1 MKLIVEEINSISFLT
16 EESNGKKDYY
26 VEGVFLEAETENRNK
41 RIYPRH
47 ILEREVARYS
57 EESIAK
63 NRAFGELG
71 HPENPQIN
79 LDRVSHIIKSLRQ
92 EGNQFIGKAKI
103 LDTPFGKIVKNFID
117 EGAQL
122 GMSTRGIGSIK
133 QMRESAI
140 VQDDYHLATA
150 GDIVADPSCTSAFV
164 RGIMEGKEWIYDNG
178 IFKESELTEIKD
190 IVEDSYSVKKSEL
203 SEQLRLEAFNKF
215 MEKLTKI

>member
-1 MKLIVEEINSISFLT
+1 MKLIVEEINDIKFLT
-16 EESNGKKDYY
+16 EETEGKKNYY
-26 VEGVFLEAETENRNK
+26 VEGVFLEAERENRNK
-41 RIYPRH
+41 RVYPRH
-47 ILEREVARYS
+47 ILEREVIRYTN
-57 EESIAK
+57 ENITK
-63 NRAFGELG
+63 NRSFGELG

-133 QMRESAI
+133 QMRESAV
-140 VQDDYHLATA
+140 VQDDYYLSTA
-150 GDIVADPSCTSAFV
+150 GDIVADPSCTAAFV

-178 IFKESELTEIKD
+178 IFKESQISEIKD
-190 IVEDSYSVKKSEL
+190 IVEDSFSVKKTEISE
-203 SEQLRLEAFNKF
+203 SMRLDAFNKF

>member
-1 MKLIVEEINSISFLT
+1 MKLIVEEINQIQFLT
-16 EESNGKKDYY
+16 EETNGKKDYY
-26 VEGVFLEAETENRNK
+26 VEGVFLEAETENRNR

-47 ILEREVARYS
+47 ILEREVARYTG
-57 EESIAK
+57 ESIAK

-122 GMSTRGIGSIK
+122 GMSTRGIGTIK

-140 VQDDYHLATA
+140 VQDDYHLSTA
-150 GDIVADPSCTSAFV
+150 GDIVANPSCTSAFV
-164 RGIMEGKEWIYDNG
+164 RGIMEGKEWVYDNG
-178 IFKESELTEIKD
+178 IFKESEIIEIKNE
-190 IVEDSYSVKKSEL
+190 VEESFSVKKVEISQEL
-203 SEQLRLEAFNKF
+203 KLNAFNRF

>member
-47 ILEREVARYS
+47 ILEREVARYTA
-57 EESIAK
+57 ESIAK

>member
-57 EESIAK
+57 AESIAK

-164 RGIMEGKEWIYDNG
+164 RGIMEGKEWIFDNG
-178 IFKESELTEIKD
+178 IFKESELSDIKS
-190 IVEDSYSVKKSEL
+190 IVEDSYSVKKSEI
-203 SEQLRLEAFNKF
+203 SEELRLEAFNKF
-215 MEKLTKI
+215 MERLTKI